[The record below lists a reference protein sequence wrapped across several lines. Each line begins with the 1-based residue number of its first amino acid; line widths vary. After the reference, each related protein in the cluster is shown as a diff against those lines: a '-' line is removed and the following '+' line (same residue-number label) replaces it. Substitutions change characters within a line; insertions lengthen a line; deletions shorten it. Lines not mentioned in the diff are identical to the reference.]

1 MIIKVT
7 IIIKHLMKKNSKYV
21 QYLVIPH
28 LENKLSSGKEC
39 SSYTYK
45 WFSIKTL
52 LKILNL
58 NILKSFRDS

>member
-39 SSYTYK
+39 FSYTYK

-52 LKILNL
+52 LKI
-58 NILKSFRDS
+58 